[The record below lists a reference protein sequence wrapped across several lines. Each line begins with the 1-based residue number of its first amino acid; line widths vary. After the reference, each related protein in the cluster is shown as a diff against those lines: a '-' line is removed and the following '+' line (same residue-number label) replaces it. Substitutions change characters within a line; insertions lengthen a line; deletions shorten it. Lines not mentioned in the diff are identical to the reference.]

1 MAGTWKKVFTSADTI
16 PLANGGTNN
25 TETTKG
31 FTLNDGSKLDSVAGN
46 SGDLLIG
53 QGSSAKPAPKAV
65 SGVITINNQGVTA
78 FNSTAP
84 IATTNIQDN
93 AVTFAKL
100 QNLTAG
106 DLIRGLDSGE
116 PGALAIGSNGHVLTV
131 DTNVD
136 GKLKF
141 AAAPAAANT
150 TIADGSSDTA
160 AKPVLFGSAVGAT
173 ETVRA
178 DASNLT
184 YEPDVTF
191 SHKTGADLSTAGSGS
206 FVSVNGFSGN
216 LHGTASAAELAKT
229 TVANVSGANYSLLM
243 ASSAI
248 GDGEYSQH
256 TADSNLTW
264 DGTKLTITGSLDV
277 IGDVTQTSFEVV
289 NTEIQ
294 DALIK
299 VAAGSTDSSD
309 AQTAGTDGVG
319 IAVDNGTAADANL
332 ARFVYKGINDGASV
346 LGWNIAQ
353 EANNAASATANLFG
367 VGVMKV
373 VSTAFTTSSADDIGV
388 GAMLYSSNASGG
400 LFIQT
405 GA

>member
-1 MAGTWKKVFTSADTI
+1 MAGTWKKVFTSADII

-25 TETTKG
+25 NETTKG
-31 FTLNDGSKLDSVAGN
+31 FTLNDGSKIDSVAAN

-53 QGSSAKPAPKAV
+53 QGGSAKPAVKAV
-65 SGVITINNQGVTA
+65 SGVITMTNQGVTA

-84 IATTNIQDN
+84 IATANIQDD
-93 AVTFAKL
+93 AVTFAKM
-100 QNLTAG
+100 QDLTAG
-106 DLIRGLDSGE
+106 DLVRGLDSGE
-116 PGALAIGSNGHVLTV
+116 PAALGIGTNGYVLTV
-131 DTNVD
+131 DTTVD
-136 GKLKF
+136 GKLKW
-141 AAAPAAANT
+141 AAAPAAVNS
-150 TIADGSSDTA
+150 TINDGSSDTA
-160 AKPVLFGSAVGAT
+160 ALPIVFGSAVAASAT
-173 ETVRA
+173 LRG

-184 YEPDVTF
+184 YEADVTF
-191 SHKTGADLSTAGSGS
+191 SHKTGADLSTAGAGS
-206 FVSVNGFSGN
+206 LVSTNGFSGD
-216 LHGTASAAELAKT
+216 LHGTASAAELTKT
-229 TVANVSGANYSLLM
+229 TVANVSGANYSLVM
-243 ASSAI
+243 ASSSI
-248 GDGEYSQH
+248 NNNEYSQH

-264 DGTKLTITGSLDV
+264 DGAKLKITGNLEV
-277 IGDVTQTSFEVV
+277 VGDVTQTSVNVV

-299 VAAGSTDSSD
+299 VAGGSTDSAA
-309 AQTAGTDGVG
+309 AQTAGADGVG

-353 EANNAASATANLFG
+353 EANNAASSTANLFG

-373 VSTAFTTSSADDIGV
+373 TGAAFTTSSTDDIGV

-405 GA
+405 A

>member
-1 MAGTWKKVFTSADTI
+1 MGTWKKVFTSADTI
-16 PLANGGTNN
+16 PLGNGGTNN

-31 FTLNDGSKLDSVAGN
+31 FTLNDGSKIDSVAGN

-65 SGVITINNQGVTA
+65 SGVITIDNNGVTA
-78 FNSTAP
+78 FSGTPVGTSAIDN
-84 IATTNIQDN
+84 N
-93 AVTFAKL
+93 AVTFAKM

-116 PGALAIGSNGHVLTV
+116 PGALAIGTNGHVLTV

-141 AAAPAAANT
+141 AAAPPAANT

-160 AKPVLFGSAVGAT
+160 AKPVLFGSAVGTT

-191 SHKTGADLSTAGSGS
+191 SHKTGADLSTAGAGS
-206 FVSVNGFSGN
+206 FVSVNGFSGD
-216 LHGTASAAELAKT
+216 LHGTASAAELTKT
-229 TVANVSGANYSLLM
+229 TVSNVSGANYSLLM
-243 ASSAI
+243 ASSSI
-248 GDGEYSQH
+248 NNDEYSKH

-264 DGTKLTITGSLDV
+264 DGAKLKITGNLEV
-277 IGDVTQTSFEVV
+277 VGDVTQTSVSVV

-299 VAAGSTDSSD
+299 VAGGSTDSAA
-309 AQTAGTDGVG
+309 AQTAGADGVG

-332 ARFVYKGINDGASV
+332 ARFVYKGVSDGASV
-346 LGWNIAQ
+346 LGWNISQ
-353 EANNAASATANLFG
+353 EADNAASAAANLFG

-373 VSTAFTTSSADDIGV
+373 VTTEFTTSSTDAIGI
-388 GAMLYSSNASGG
+388 GAMLYSSNATNGG

-405 GA
+405 A